1 MTGLATRL
9 VLGVTSIGLVS
20 ELISRG
26 KARLQV
32 VATCHEHPSRN
43 SHFETRMNM
52 PASLVDLPLV
62 VNTPSAS
69 FQFLNEAVQE
79 PLFE

>member
-1 MTGLATRL
+1 MTGLITRL

-52 PASLVDLPLV
+52 LGLATGLASCRQH
-62 VNTPSAS
+62 A
-69 FQFLNEAVQE
+69 
-79 PLFE
+79 